1 MAKTLTYDMEN
12 FNAGLVLLND
22 DSTAP
27 VGSARSMTNIFITDR
42 GGIAPRPGTMM
53 LGTRDVSTD
62 RGRGFFVFKKSFGAI
77 EIPMRAQG
85 TRLEVYD
92 TQHGWFLLKNSFTFD
107 QEFGFV
113 SNLVNT
119 DNADFVYFS
128 NRYEPFQRW
137 SGQIANI
144 TAALAGGETTIPVD
158 STLEDDIFFEGVATD
173 EDGPAPTATKIH
185 VQHDPNPAPWVASQW
200 VNFYVYITSG
210 AQAGQV
216 RKITA
221 NTNHEIDFDA
231 LPGAP
236 AVGDTFEIR
245 MTKFDL
251 NFGDTFIYNETEI
264 TVTDVPSATELTV
277 ASAHAAPI
285 DTAVT
290 QSPQVFLD
298 APRGNRIDT
307 LLGRTVVGRVR
318 SGLSRDAG
326 GALQGSN
333 SAGSVWVSR
342 LNDPK
347 DFTYDATRVAGQGDL
362 LSTPYGGGDITDI
375 AVQEEVVYIYKESYI
390 EAVQYSQDINDFA
403 VRTPLKPGAGSI
415 NKVIKGHDDHF
426 FMTVDKQFTS
436 LGRVENKDITVQTM
450 NIGLPIRRLLQEYEF
465 NQFNGYEY
473 RNRILFS
480 ARSSTETAN
489 NDVTVVWNKRT
500 ETFEGVWN
508 IAAHA
513 FDEYGDQLY
522 FQEANGPNVWQMF
535 EERKADIDDTDELPI
550 ASVWQSNFFNLLPI
564 KGNYQTVQS
573 LAFEGYIAANTTF
586 TISLFKDFA
595 DEASIEF
602 DFGGLDD
609 EEFLTGS
616 QLASFLGSNPLG
628 LVPIGVLGGV
638 GLDGRR
644 RFSFM
649 VYFPYEYGQYF
660 SLGFQSSG
668 IDQDWEI
675 IRASLGLGETISTIR
690 PGIKSISNV

>member
-1 MAKTLTYDMEN
+1 MDT

-22 DSTAP
+22 DSTSP
-27 VGSARSMTNIFITDR
+27 IGSARNMENIFITDR
-42 GGIAPRPGTMM
+42 GGIAPRPGTLM
-53 LGTRDVSTD
+53 LGDRGVSTE
-62 RGRGFFVFKKSFGAI
+62 RGRGFFVFKKSFGAK
-77 EIPMRAQG
+77 EIPMKAQG

-92 TQHGWFLLKNSFTFD
+92 TQHGWFLLKNNFTGD
-107 QEFGFV
+107 KEFGFV

-119 DNADFVYFS
+119 DNEDFAYFS

-137 SGQIANI
+137 TGQIANI
-144 TAALAGGETTIPVD
+144 TSALTGGETTIPVD
-158 STLEDDIFFEGVATD
+158 STLETDIYYEGVVDA
-173 EDGPAPTATKIH
+173 APTPTTTSFKDDMAT
-185 VQHDPNPAPWVASQW
+185 APWVANQW
-200 VNFYVYITSG
+200 VSFYVYITSG
-210 AQAGQV
+210 TQAGQV

-221 NTNHEIDFDA
+221 VTTDTLTFDA

-236 AVGDTFEIR
+236 AAGDTYEIR
-245 MTKFDL
+245 MSKFKLD
-251 NFGDTFIYNETEI
+251 FGTTFIYNEIEIEI
-264 TVTDVPSATELTV
+264 TAIDTVDSLTV
-277 ASAHAAPI
+277 VSAHAAPI

-290 QSPQVFLD
+290 QSPEVFLD

-307 LLGRTVVGRVR
+307 LLGRTIVGRVR
-318 SGLSRDAG
+318 SGMSRDAG

-347 DFTYDATRVAGQGDL
+347 DFTYDATRIAGQGDL

-390 EAVQYSQDINDFA
+390 EAVQYSETIDDFA

-436 LGRVENKDITVQTM
+436 LGRVENKDITVQTL
-450 NIGLPIRRLLQEYEF
+450 NIGLPIRRLLQQYEF

-480 ARSSTETAN
+480 ARSSKQTTN
-489 NDVTVVWNKRT
+489 NDVTIVWNKRT

-508 IAAHA
+508 IAAHQ
-513 FDEYGDQLY
+513 FDEFGEHLY
-522 FQEANGPNVWQMF
+522 YQEASGPNVWKMF
-535 EERKADIDDTDELPI
+535 QDRKADITNTDELPI
-550 ASVWQSNFFNLLPI
+550 ASIWQSNFFNLLPI
-564 KGNYQTVQS
+564 KGNLQTVQS
-573 LAFEGYIAANTTF
+573 LAFEGYISANTTI
-586 TISLFKDFA
+586 TISLFKDFE
-595 DEASIEF
+595 DSPSITF
-602 DFGGLDD
+602 DFGGLED

-616 QLASFLGSNPLG
+616 ALASFLGSNPLG
-628 LVPIGVLGGV
+628 LVPIGTLGGV
-638 GLDGRR
+638 DVDGRR

-649 VYFPYEYGQYF
+649 VYFPFEYGQYF
-660 SLGFQSSG
+660 SLGLQSSG
-668 IDQDWEI
+668 IDQDWEL
-675 IRASLGLGETISTIR
+675 IRASLGLSQTISTTR

>member
-1 MAKTLTYDMEN
+1 MAKTLSFDMDN
-12 FNAGLVLLND
+12 FKAGLALLDD
-22 DSTAP
+22 DSMAP
-27 VGSARSMTNIFITDR
+27 MGSARNMENIYITDR
-42 GGIAPRPGTMM
+42 GGIGPRPGILM
-53 LGTRDVSTD
+53 LGDREVTND
-62 RGRGFFVFKKSFGAI
+62 RGRGFFVFKKSFGAT
-77 EIPMRAQG
+77 EIPMRADG
-85 TRLEVYD
+85 SRLEVY
-92 TQHGWFLLKNSFTFD
+92 TPQHGWFLLKNSFTFD
-107 QEFGFV
+107 KEFGFV

-119 DNADFVYFS
+119 DNEDFVYFC
-128 NRYEPFQRW
+128 NRFEPFQRW
-137 SGQIANI
+137 TGQIANI
-144 TAALAGGETTIPVD
+144 TSALAGGETTIPVD
-158 STLEDDIFFEGVATD
+158 ATLEEDIFYEGVVDAA
-173 EDGPAPTATKIH
+173 PAPTTTSFGDDSAI
-185 VQHDPNPAPWVASQW
+185 DPWVADQW
-200 VNFYVYITSG
+200 INFYVYITSG
-210 AQAGQV
+210 AQSGQV

-221 NTNHEIDFDA
+221 VTTDTLTFDA

-236 AVGDTFEIR
+236 AAGDTFEIR
-245 MTKFDL
+245 MTKFRL
-251 NFGDTFIYNETEI
+251 EFGSTFIYNGTEI
-264 TVTDVPSATELTV
+264 EVTDIPSYTELTV
-277 ASAHAAPI
+277 ASAHAAPV
-285 DTAVT
+285 DTGIT
-290 QSPQVFLD
+290 QAPQEFLD

-318 SGLSRDAG
+318 SGMSRDAG

-347 DFTYDATRVAGQGDL
+347 DFTYDATRIAGQGDL

-450 NIGLPIRRLLQEYEF
+450 NIGLPIRRLLQQYEF
-465 NQFNGYEY
+465 NQFNGFEY

-480 ARSSTETAN
+480 ARSGVQTDN

-500 ETFEGVWN
+500 QTFEGVWN
-508 IAAHA
+508 IAAHQ
-513 FDEYGDQLY
+513 FDEYGDKLY

-535 EERKADIDDTDELPI
+535 QERKADVDNTDELPI
-550 ASVWQSNFFNLLPI
+550 AAVWQSNFFNLLPI

-573 LAFEGYIAANTTF
+573 LAFEGYISANTTF
-586 TISLFKDFA
+586 TISLFKDF
-595 DEASIEF
+595 EELPTIEF
-602 DFGGLDD
+602 DFGGVDD
-609 EEFLTGS
+609 EAFLTGS

-628 LVPIGVLGGV
+628 LVPIGTLGGI

-649 VYFPYEYGQYF
+649 VYFPFQYGQYF
-660 SLGFQSSG
+660 SLGLQSSG
-668 IDQDWEI
+668 IDQDWEM
-675 IRASLGLGETISTIR
+675 IRASLGLSQTISTIR